1 MKLSEEYGR
10 ENVKIF
16 CRWEKYDRKMADF
29 TNHRRF
35 TLRCLS
41 KGLVPVSICLT
52 KNIRTPRGLQIIKR
66 AERALMNERIRSINN
81 TLNMV
86 SNLRDTCENQLREVL
101 SNEWMGKCREFI
113 EVRRENQHLKTLE
126 RQKIK
131 FERLLGKE
139 KVREGDCITSCGGH
153 DGYHSNLTNQNNTI
167 EESNRREN
175 TWVNNLSS
183 NPLTQDEMK
192 LLANGPNYAIVPRIP
207 PIGEYITTIENV
219 CNQLEQG
226 KVEELRGEV
235 KKVLKKV
242 HPPRPNISRDERKA
256 IEQLRKD
263 KTRVILTA
271 DKGVSM
277 VVMDRDD
284 YNSKAEDLLH
294 QQTYGLIPSDP
305 TNKLKNKLITLLK
318 KIKTE
323 GGLSEATYK
332 RLYPTG
338 AGSPKFYGL
347 PKVHKQGTPLRPI
360 VSSIGAATYQIAK
373 ELSRILKPLVG
384 RSKHHI
390 HNNQDFIQDLKSIQ
404 LASDE
409 VMMSFDVKA
418 LFTSVPIEPALK
430 IIEKLLKEDH
440 SLQSRTTMSI
450 QHIMDLLGLC
460 LRSTYF
466 TFRGKFYEQVE
477 GAAMGSPISPIVA
490 NLYMEEFETRAIQ
503 SSPNPPLLWRR
514 FVDDTFVIM
523 KKCHREEFL
532 QHLNSVDK
540 NIQFTAEEPGTEGA
554 LPFLDLLIKTDQEG
568 RLHTTVYRKPT
579 HTDQYLHWDSLHP
592 VSSKYSVV
600 GTLHHRANTIC
611 SDQQLLKEEEDHLT
625 KALMKCKYPRWAL
638 NRVKIKMNCTAH
650 KNKNKARPT
659 QQNITPRPHIT
670 VPYYRGLSES
680 IKQRC
685 RNYGVQVYFRG
696 GTTIKNLLMAP
707 KDLDPMM
714 KKSGAIYSYKCG
726 RVECNEKYIG
736 ESSRTFEERFK
747 EHQKTPS
754 PIFDHFNITGHSISV
769 EHFNI
774 VVREDQNLKRAI
786 KEALYIRVNNP
797 SLNRNV
803 GKCHLPHIWDEV
815 LYNIPELKLK

>member
-1 MKLSEEYGR
+1 
-10 ENVKIF
+10 
-16 CRWEKYDRKMADF
+16 
-29 TNHRRF
+29 
-35 TLRCLS
+35 
-41 KGLVPVSICLT
+41 
-52 KNIRTPRGLQIIKR
+52 
-66 AERALMNERIRSINN
+66 
-81 TLNMV
+81 
-86 SNLRDTCENQLREVL
+86 
-101 SNEWMGKCREFI
+101 
-113 EVRRENQHLKTLE
+113 
-126 RQKIK
+126 
-131 FERLLGKE
+131 
-139 KVREGDCITSCGGH
+139 
-153 DGYHSNLTNQNNTI
+153 
-167 EESNRREN
+167 
-175 TWVNNLSS
+175 
-183 NPLTQDEMK
+183 
-192 LLANGPNYAIVPRIP
+192 
-207 PIGEYITTIENV
+207 
-219 CNQLEQG
+219 
-226 KVEELRGEV
+226 
-235 KKVLKKV
+235 
-242 HPPRPNISRDERKA
+242 
-256 IEQLRKD
+256 
-263 KTRVILTA
+263 
-271 DKGVSM
+271 M

-284 YNSKAEDLLH
+284 YNSKAEELLH
-294 QQTYGLIPSDP
+294 QQTYRPIPSDP
-305 TNKLKNKLITLLK
+305 TNKLKNRLITLLK

-323 GGLSEATYK
+323 GGLNEATYK

-338 AGSPKFYGL
+338 TGSPKFYGL
-347 PKVHKQGTPLRPI
+347 PKVHKQGTPLTPI
-360 VSSIGAATYQIAK
+360 VSSIGAATYQTAK

-384 RSKHHI
+384 RSRHHI
-390 HNNQDFIQDLKSIQ
+390 HNNQDFLQDLKSIQ

-490 NLYMEEFETRAIQ
+490 NLYMEEFEIRAIQ

-540 NIQFTAEEPGTEGA
+540 NIQFTAEEPGPEGA
-554 LPFLDLLIKTDQEG
+554 LPFLDILIKPVQEG
-568 RLHTTVYRKPT
+568 RLHTTMYRKPT

-600 GTLHHRANTIC
+600 GTLHHRAKTIC
-611 SDQQLLKEEEDHLT
+611 SDHQLLKEEDHLT
-625 KALMKCKYPRWAL
+625 KALMKCNYPRWAL
-638 NRVKIKMNCTAH
+638 NRVRIKMNSTAH
-650 KNKNKARPT
+650 KNKNKAGPT
-659 QQNITPRPHIT
+659 QQNNTPRPHIT
-670 VPYYRGLSES
+670 VPYYWRLSES

-685 RNYGVQVYFRG
+685 KNYGVQVYFRG

-714 KKSGAIYSYKCG
+714 KKSGVIYSYKCG
-726 RVECNEKYIG
+726 RVECDEEYIG

-747 EHQKTPS
+747 EHQKALS
-754 PIFDHFNITGHSISV
+754 PIFDHFNTTGHSISV
-769 EHFNI
+769 ENFNI
-774 VVREDQNLKRAI
+774 VGREDQNLMRAI
-786 KEALYIRVNNP
+786 KEVLYIRVNNP

-803 GKCHLPHIWDEV
+803 GKYHLPHIWDEV